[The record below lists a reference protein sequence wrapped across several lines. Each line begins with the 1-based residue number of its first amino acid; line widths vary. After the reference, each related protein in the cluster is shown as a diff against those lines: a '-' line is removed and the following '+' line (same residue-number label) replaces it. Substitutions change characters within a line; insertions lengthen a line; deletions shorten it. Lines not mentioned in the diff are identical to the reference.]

1 MKANGLTANVMDKV
15 NRHGLMVHVTLASGK
30 MEKQTDMGHC
40 TTLTMISMK
49 ATGWTIKQTATEP
62 ILMQMVQSMSV
73 SGKTTNNMVSASR
86 PGLMEQFM
94 KAHTSRVKRMA
105 KANLHLLMAQST
117 KANSK

>member
-1 MKANGLTANVMDKV
+1 MDKANKYGLILQDMRAN
-15 NRHGLMVHVTLASGK
+15 GK
-30 MEKQTDMGHC
+30 MERQTELGNC
-40 TTLTMISMK
+40 TMLTVISTK